1 MLLNFPFLLEW
12 AMKANVGLCHLRF
25 LGLTVIQQTTRYL
38 VLGFVVVFF
47 FLVTYL
53 EAVVMLQFLN
63 KTWKYFC
70 FT

>member
-12 AMKANVGLCHLRF
+12 TMKANVGLCHLRF

-47 FLVTYL
+47 FWLPI
-53 EAVVMLQFLN
+53 
-63 KTWKYFC
+63 
-70 FT
+70 